1 MLAGL
6 VVADDGPPE
15 EQRSQ
20 ALEHAAHLLA
30 TRGHDLGFGRARV
43 AVGRS
48 GVAVG
53 FPTDPMVHVSWW
65 VVGLIVVAGAW
76 RRRRGAKLRRPR

>member
-6 VVADDGPPE
+6 VVAADAPPE
-15 EQRSQ
+15 EQRPH
-20 ALEHAAHLLA
+20 ALEHAEHLLA
-30 TRGHDLGFGRARV
+30 ARGHDLGFGRARV

-48 GVAVG
+48 GVVVG

-65 VVGLIVVAGAW
+65 VVGVIIVAGAW
-76 RRRRGAKLRRPR
+76 LRRGLA